1 MAEYAQASGYSRTV
15 SSTREERKV
24 IFASSLGT
32 VFEWYDFF
40 LYGALAAVISKQFF
54 AGVNETTAFI
64 FALLAFS
71 AGFLIRP
78 FGALVFGRLGD
89 KIGRKYTFL
98 ATILLMGVSTF
109 GVGLLPTYASI
120 GLAAPILLVTLRL
133 LQGLA
138 LGGEYGGA
146 ATYVAEHAPA
156 GKRGS
161 YTSWIQSTATLGL
174 LLSLLVILVC
184 RKLTGDAFETWGWRL
199 PFLFSIV
206 LLGISTWIR
215 LSMHESPA
223 FLKMKSEGKTSHSPI
238 RDSFTRWS
246 NLRVVLIA
254 LFSINAGQAVTFYTA
269 QFYVLFFLTQ
279 MLKMDAALANTLL
292 IISIVIGAPFFVFFG
307 WLSDKVG
314 RKPIMMLGLLLATVC
329 YFPIFKALGHYANP
343 EIDMASRQAPIT
355 VEADPATCTFQFDP
369 VGKARFDSPCDR
381 VKALLV
387 KRGLPYQTAEGAAGS
402 EIVVRVGQQEVRGY
416 DAATLSAAVDA
427 AGYPQKADPAAINQG
442 MVVLL
447 IVALI
452 LIATMTYG
460 PLAALMVELFPTRIR
475 YTSLS
480 LPYHVGN
487 GWFGGLLPTVS
498 FALVVYTGDIFY
510 GLWYPVLITGG
521 SLVVGLLFLRETRH
535 VDIHAD

>member
-1 MAEYAQASGYSRTV
+1 
-15 SSTREERKV
+15 
-24 IFASSLGT
+24 
-32 VFEWYDFF
+32 
-40 LYGALAAVISKQFF
+40 
-54 AGVNETTAFI
+54 
-64 FALLAFS
+64 
-71 AGFLIRP
+71 
-78 FGALVFGRLGD
+78 
-89 KIGRKYTFL
+89 
-98 ATILLMGVSTF
+98 
-109 GVGLLPTYASI
+109 
-120 GLAAPILLVTLRL
+120 
-133 LQGLA
+133 
-138 LGGEYGGA
+138 
-146 ATYVAEHAPA
+146 
-156 GKRGS
+156 
-161 YTSWIQSTATLGL
+161 
-174 LLSLLVILVC
+174 
-184 RKLTGDAFETWGWRL
+184 
-199 PFLFSIV
+199 
-206 LLGISTWIR
+206 
-215 LSMHESPA
+215 
-223 FLKMKSEGKTSHSPI
+223 
-238 RDSFTRWS
+238 
-246 NLRVVLIA
+246 VLIA
-254 LFSINAGQAVTFYTA
+254 LFGINAGQAVTFYTA

-402 EIVVRVGQQEVRGY
+402 EIIVRVGQQEVRGY